1 VADPALEAALAA
13 ALARSLHRDAVRV
26 VSFRS
31 LGGGCINSASRL
43 ETDAGAFF
51 AKWNPA
57 GPPDLFLR
65 EAEGLQE
72 MALAET
78 GLAIPHVVAASGPR
92 GDVPAYLITE
102 FLEPAGS
109 RDHGEDD
116 EALGRGLARL
126 HARTAPRFGFATD
139 TYCGATRQPNAW
151 LDTWPEFYA
160 DRRVRPL
167 VEAIERERGL
177 SPAEMRAYERL
188 LARLP
193 DLLPPHSTPSLIHG
207 DLWSGN
213 VLYTARGPGLID
225 PACAYADREMEL
237 GISTLFG
244 GLSDRAMAA
253 YQDAHPL
260 PPGWRERVPLYQLY
274 HLLNHHLLFGGGYGS
289 QAIAIARRY
298 V

>member
-1 VADPALEAALAA
+1 VADPDLEAAMGA
-13 ALARSLHRDAVRV
+13 ALARGLQRDAARI
-26 VSFRS
+26 VSFQS
-31 LGGGCINSASRL
+31 LGGGCINQASRL
-43 ETDAGAFF
+43 VTDAGVFF

-92 GDVPAYLITE
+92 GGVPGFLITE
-102 FLEPAGS
+102 FLEPAAA
-109 RDHGEDD
+109 RDHDQDD
-116 EALGRGLARL
+116 LALGQGLARL

-151 LDTWPEFYA
+151 LETWPEFFA
-160 DRRVRPL
+160 ARRVRPL

-177 SPAEMRAYERL
+177 SAAEVRVYERL

-193 DLLPPHSTPSLIHG
+193 DLLPAHSTPSLIHG

-213 VLYTARGPGLID
+213 VLWTDRGPGLID
-225 PACAYADREMEL
+225 PACAYADPEMEF
-237 GISTLFG
+237 GISSLFG
-244 GLSDRAMAA
+244 GLSGRAMAA
-253 YQDAHPL
+253 YLDAHPL
-260 PPGWRERVPLYQLY
+260 PAGWRERVPLYQLY
-274 HLLNHHLLFGGGYGS
+274 HLLNHHLLFGGGYGA